1 MLKCQISFSIN
12 FFKKIMDG
20 ETPMTSSIQIKHIQ
34 TYHIQTHVN
43 VYMLVT
49 WVSSSFFFMKNLK
62 ERAYFI
68 FKHSLRVIFI
78 TKQNLRVKLRDG

>member
-43 VYMLVT
+43 VYMLDT
-49 WVSSSFFFMKNLK
+49 WVSLSIFFIYEK
-62 ERAYFI
+62 I
-68 FKHSLRVIFI
+68 LRRELI
-78 TKQNLRVKLRDG
+78 

>member
-1 MLKCQISFSIN
+1 
-12 FFKKIMDG
+12 MDG
-20 ETPMTSSIQIKHIQ
+20 ETPLTSIQIKHIQ
-34 TYHIQTHVN
+34 TYYIQTHVN

-49 WVSSSFFFMKNLK
+49 WVSSSIFFFFFMKNLK
-62 ERAYFI
+62 ERAYLI

>member
-1 MLKCQISFSIN
+1 
-12 FFKKIMDG
+12 MDG

-34 TYHIQTHVN
+34 TYNIQTHVN

-49 WVSSSFFFMKNLK
+49 WVSSSIFFFMKNLK
-62 ERAYFI
+62 ERAYLI

-78 TKQNLRVKLRDG
+78 TKQNLGVKLRDG